1 MVKKAEL
8 RRSCTFCRARK
19 IACSGERICTA
30 CRDRSIECIY
40 GLEGAKGRPRLGKTS
55 PGIPPAATAASPAPT
70 TAAAAAA
77 AVTTTTISLA
87 AELDIMSRENFNRV
101 ATFNRPL
108 SALPPLRQGVLSY
121 SGFLAL
127 VMQELIETVAVKFSN
142 LGCHPFLGPGESFY
156 HASMLQDTTKAMFDS
171 PPASSSDLDIW
182 DDYNPHLT
190 SHNHPLSILISK
202 SLLLRDL
209 RSQKANRILLAIL
222 LADAHHFAEEP
233 SKGDRLV
240 QWAIAQLPSVPAG
253 KGDLTTAQS
262 LLLLGWYH
270 ACRGHSRRALCYVGY
285 AGRIITTLK
294 CQLSESSSAGQTHIK
309 AELLHNICWVML
321 ALTLWSYLQMDMP
334 LVDLLPA
341 RLMQVLPA
349 ISEAESIM
357 LQLDRATENLSTLK
371 SQFSSLQ
378 SVWLLAHVT
387 SLSARLYAAYPRL
400 QCSPPVPQPWQE
412 SILHRLDRLLHQG
425 RSLAQ
430 VCAGVRDALLDIVA
444 TGGPILVVFYQAVA
458 LRLIFPRKE
467 MGNDTAQVLV
477 LSDSLFERLTTSMHA
492 LKQLFPAIQALSQ
505 HYFGHAASTDSASL
519 HFYMLGLDAVS
530 RALMYILTLWD
541 RATTVEQQ
549 LWRDRLLRLLEGGL
563 MMQELFDHETLLRDC
578 RWRAVNRQLKTACS
592 RLEGVIFSFRDQS
605 CHSFSG
611 ALDLNLPLQQTLAA
625 DNPITAPVSSCSSFV
640 PVAHDADFEWLDLQD
655 VTSPPTTASDL
666 RDFGLAS
673 LAKLVP
679 VLSLNPFDSLPGVTG
694 PSCLVQPGRTA
705 LPFCLSWDDAIMNSV
720 LQPVSVMPPPSSVSL
735 GGLGPRGQ
743 ESQRKRS
750 SNDLSGVEE
759 GGALGMSRLLRR
771 S

>member
-40 GLEGAKGRPRLGKTS
+40 GLEGAKGRPRLVKTS

-77 AVTTTTISLA
+77 AAVTTTTTSLA
-87 AELDIMSRENFNRV
+87 AELDIMFRENF
-101 ATFNRPL
+101 TL

-171 PPASSSDLDIW
+171 PPASSSDLGIW

-190 SHNHPLSILISK
+190 SQYLEVWFSNHPLSILISK

-209 RSQKANRILLAIL
+209 RSQTANRILLAIL
-222 LADAHHFAEEP
+222 LADAHHFAEES

-294 CQLSESSSAGQTHIK
+294 CQLSESSSAGQTHINGVDHGAVE
-309 AELLHNICWVML
+309 AELIHNICW
-321 ALTLWSYLQMDMP
+321 MDMP
-334 LVDLLPA
+334 LVDLMPA

-349 ISEAESIM
+349 ISEAESM
-357 LQLDRATENLSTLK
+357 LLQLDRATENLSTLK

-387 SLSARLYAAYPRL
+387 SLSARL
-400 QCSPPVPQPWQE
+400 PPVPQPWQE

-444 TGGPILVVFYQAVA
+444 MVQHESGDSWGGPILRVFYQA
-458 LRLIFPRKE
+458 

-477 LSDSLFERLTTSMHA
+477 LSDSLSERLTTSMHA

-505 HYFGHAASTDSASL
+505 HHFGHAASTDSASL

-549 LWRDRLLRLLEGGL
+549 LWRARLLRLLEGGL
-563 MMQELFDHETLLRDC
+563 MMQELFDHETLLKGC
-578 RWRAVNRQLKTACS
+578 RWRAVNRQLKAACS
-592 RLEGVIFSFRDQS
+592 RLEGVISSFRDQS

-611 ALDLNLPLQQTLAA
+611 ALDLNLPSQQTLAA
-625 DNPITAPVSSCSSFV
+625 DNPITAPVSSCSSLV

-673 LAKLVP
+673 LANPVP

-705 LPFCLSWDDAIMNSV
+705 LPFSLSWDDAIMNSV

-735 GGLGPRGQ
+735 GGLGSRGQ

-759 GGALGMSRLLRR
+759 GGALGMSRVEEPKTKRLRELR
-771 S
+771 SHSASH